1 MPFSNTLLGI
11 RTGADLRSRSLAFL
25 EEHFGKAGPYYF
37 AIARGID
44 HRPVQ
49 ANRERKSIGAEDT
62 FAHDLFGFEEMRAEL
77 QLLVDKVWGWCE
89 RTGVRGRTVTLKVKY
104 ADFRQITRS
113 RSLAEGVAHRATLEQ
128 VSLDLLSALLPVDKG
143 VRLLGVT
150 LSALGTAEQASQTIP
165 QLSLAL

>member
-1 MPFSNTLLGI
+1 MHSLSI
-11 RTGADLRSRSLAFL
+11 RTGADLRSCSLAFL

-49 ANRERKSIGAEDT
+49 TNRERKSIGAEDT
-62 FAHDLFGFEEMRAEL
+62 FARDLFSFEEMQAEL

-104 ADFRQITRS
+104 ADFRQVTRS
-113 RSLAEGVAHRATLEQ
+113 RSLTDAVGYRAT
-128 VSLDLLSALLPVDKG
+128 
-143 VRLLGVT
+143 
-150 LSALGTAEQASQTIP
+150 
-165 QLSLAL
+165 